1 MENRESSEQET
12 NKNVDEKI
20 LSYKNMR
27 WENKA
32 VTSSPLSPQ
41 ALSLHRA
48 QTVTVPHPRA
58 LLDFYRGLPS
68 AV

>member
-32 VTSSPLSPQ
+32 VASSPLSSQ
-41 ALSLHRA
+41 VLSLHWA

-58 LLDFYRGLPS
+58 FLDFYRS
-68 AV
+68 VF